1 MRYWTSTGKSSK
13 LGSRCLALLAPEAL
27 LLKNMTATI
36 QSPQRP
42 TTLSVFLLR
51 FDALEHTFRRVNLR
65 TQKKAED
72 ARFFFERKKAK
83 VSRGFPSA
91 TAFKRAGGNKKTVAV
106 VLVSSPLS
114 LRFCPLRLFLS
125 WASAESFVFPM

>member
-91 TAFKRAGGNKKTVAV
+91 TALKRGRKRNCRGGAV
-106 VLVSSPLS
+106 VLVSPLS
-114 LRFCPLRLFLS
+114 LRFCAWPCSYLGLRRS
-125 WASAESFVFPM
+125 P